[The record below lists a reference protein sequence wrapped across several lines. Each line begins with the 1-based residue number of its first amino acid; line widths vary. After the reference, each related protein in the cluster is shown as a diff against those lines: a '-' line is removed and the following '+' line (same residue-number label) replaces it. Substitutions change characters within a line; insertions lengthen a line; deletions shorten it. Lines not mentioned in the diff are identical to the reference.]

1 MKLNIKQIKEILNG
15 AVRVE
20 EDDGMIKLFR
30 FTKEQEEYYK
40 KTNDVF
46 YMKTFA
52 SSGMRMEFET
62 DSERLFL
69 DVISYA
75 GSSRNYFSYDVFV
88 DGKMIGNIDN
98 FSAIE
103 LPVPYTIAEL
113 ESGEFSKEFSLGK
126 GKKKVTIYLPWSAS
140 TAIKEFSVD
149 DGAVIEPVVYDKKIL
164 ALGDSIT
171 QGYDAL
177 RPSNRYMTKL
187 SEKIGAEEINKAIGG
202 ERFAPEF
209 AVLKDDFEPNYIFVA
224 YGTNDWCVYDRE
236 TFTKNC
242 VGFFNAVR
250 RNYPNSKIF
259 AITPIWRKDNSNDT
273 QMGSFENVAKIIEET
288 VATLDNAILIKGIDF
303 VPKDEKFYADFFLHP
318 NDEGFKYYYESLYNA
333 IKDKL

>member
-1 MKLNIKQIKEILNG
+1 MKLNIEQIKEILLG

-20 EDDGMIKLFR
+20 EDDGIIKLYR

-40 KTNDVF
+40 KTNDIF

-52 SSGMRMEFET
+52 SSGMRIEFET
-62 DSERLFL
+62 DSERLFM
-69 DVISYA
+69 DVISHV
-75 GSSRNYFSYDVFV
+75 GSSRNYFSYDIFV

-98 FSAIE
+98 FSDVK
-103 LPVPYTIAEL
+103 LPEPYTVAEL

-126 GKKKVTIYLPWSAS
+126 GKKKVTICLPWSAS
-140 TAIKEFSVD
+140 TGIKEFSLD
-149 DGAVIEPVVYDKKIL
+149 DGASVIPVKYDKKIL

-171 QGYDAL
+171 QGYDSL

-202 ERFAPEF
+202 EKFAPKF
-209 AVLKDDFEPNYIFVA
+209 AELKDEFEPNYVFVA

-236 TFTKNC
+236 TFTENC
-242 VGFFNAVR
+242 VGFYNTVSK
-250 RNYPNSKIF
+250 NYPNSKIF
-259 AITPIWRKDNSNDT
+259 AITPIWRKGYDNDT
-273 QMGSFENVAKIIEET
+273 EFGPFEDVAKIIEDT
-288 VATLDNAILIKGIDF
+288 VSRLDNVTLIRGFDF
-303 VPKDEKFYADFFLHP
+303 VPKDESYYADYHLHP
-318 NDEGFKYYYESLYNA
+318 NDEGFKYYYESLYDA